1 MATSFYDE
9 FLTHVELTD
18 TDAFGV
24 IFWGAPV
31 RWAQRG
37 HENLARAAGYPIERM
52 LHKDYDHP
60 IVKVTMEYRLPM
72 SLGDRIRVRTE
83 IIGVGNRSFHVRS
96 RVFDRD
102 EKLAV
107 EVICIHVAASRS
119 GASPELDDWVRKVG
133 TSRLPPNANG

>member
-1 MATSFYDE
+1 MATPFYDE
-9 FLTHVELTD
+9 FVTHVELTD

-37 HENLARAAGYPIERM
+37 HENLARAAGYPIECM
-52 LHKDYDHP
+52 LHKEYDHP
-60 IVKVTMEYRLPM
+60 VVKVSMEYRLPM
-72 SLGDRIRVRTE
+72 RLGDRIRVRTE
-83 IIGVGNRSFHVRS
+83 IIEVGNRSFHVRS
-96 RVFDRD
+96 RVFGHD

-119 GASPELDDWVRKVG
+119 GASPQLDDWVRKVG
-133 TSRLPPNANG
+133 TSRSRPNAGG